1 MRYKV
6 NDEKVFADVTD
17 GIAILIEMESG
28 MYYGM
33 NLFTTAVFE
42 NIIGGAD
49 TEELLSALT
58 KVKGYDEDIRSK
70 CTEFIRE
77 LTEKEFIAE
86 NPAATATVMLSF
98 DEFPKEELDFVLSS
112 FPDAYE
118 LLLADPIHQVKEE
131 EGWKPNKGVLK

>member
-70 CTEFIRE
+70 CTEFIRD
-77 LTEKEFIAE
+77 KSHSK
-86 NPAATATVMLSF
+86 TVSTRHKRSLINLRSQYYHNM
-98 DEFPKEELDFVLSS
+98 
-112 FPDAYE
+112 
-118 LLLADPIHQVKEE
+118 AD
-131 EGWKPNKGVLK
+131 L